1 MLSPK
6 ANLEIEKERK
16 RQYYEKNVVR
26 VLSRKKIVYQTN
38 NEAILAIRKKY

>member
-26 VLSRKKIVYQTN
+26 VLEY
-38 NEAILAIRKKY
+38 